1 MSSGLRE
8 ATGRLRYSSHHR
20 IIASSHHRIIASS
33 HHRIIASH
41 KEQAMKA
48 AVCYEF
54 GQPLVVEEV
63 EIAPPQAGEVK
74 VRIGACAICHSDV
87 HLIRG
92 EWGGSTPVIAGHE
105 AAGIVDEVGPGV
117 ASVQPGDHVVV
128 SLLRNCGRCY
138 QCQQGKPFACEA
150 TYSLDSESRLH
161 TREGAPIIQGIR
173 CATFAEYAVVHESQV
188 VSVPEDLPLEL
199 ASLLA
204 CGVITGL
211 GAAVNTA
218 QVQPGSS
225 VAVIG
230 CGGVG
235 INAIQGSALAGAR
248 QIIAIDLLPNKLEA
262 ALNFGA
268 TETINAAEDPV
279 AAVLARTG
287 GHGVDYALIAVGS
300 PRAIQQGFAM
310 TRKTGTTVIVG
321 MPSNEEVMIPLN
333 AHHFTSGRTVTG
345 SNMGSTRLHR
355 DVPYLVNLYQQGRLK
370 LDELVTRRYPLD
382 EINEAIASME
392 RGEALRNVIVFS

>member
-1 MSSGLRE
+1 
-8 ATGRLRYSSHHR
+8 
-20 IIASSHHRIIASS
+20 
-33 HHRIIASH
+33 
-41 KEQAMKA
+41 MKA

-63 EIAPPQAGEVK
+63 EIDPPQAGEVK
-74 VRIGACAICHSDV
+74 VKIVACAICHSDV

-92 EWGGSTPVIAGHE
+92 EWGGNTPVIAGHE

-117 ASVQPGDHVVV
+117 TSVQPGAHVVV

-150 TYSLDSESRLH
+150 TYPLDTGSRLR
-161 TREGAPIIQGIR
+161 TRDGASIAHGIR

-188 VSVPEDLPLEL
+188 AVVPGDLPMEV
-199 ASLLA
+199 AALLA

-218 QVQPGSS
+218 QVKPGSS

-235 INAIQGSALAGAR
+235 INAIQGAALAGAR
-248 QIIAIDLLPNKLEA
+248 QIIAIDLLPSKLEA

-268 TETINAAEDPV
+268 TQTLNAAEDPV
-279 AAVLARTG
+279 AAVLESTG
-287 GHGVDYALIAVGS
+287 GHGVDYALVAVGS
-300 PRAIQQGFAM
+300 LTAIQQGFAM

-321 MPSNEEVMIPLN
+321 IPSLDELMIPLN
-333 AHHFTSGRTVTG
+333 AFHFVTGRTVVG
-345 SNMGSTRLHR
+345 SFMGSTRLHS
-355 DVPYLVNLYQQGRLK
+355 DIPHLVGLYQQGRLK
-370 LDELVTRRYPLD
+370 LDELVTRRYPLE
-382 EINEAIASME
+382 EINEALASTE
-392 RGEALRNVIVFS
+392 RGEALRNVIVFST